1 MSDATLSLKQRL
13 GGRSLYLVGMM
24 GSGKT
29 STGRPLAEQLGYG
42 FVDADAVIE
51 QAAGCSIPEIFERDG
66 EAGFRALESQVLNAI
81 GQRHSLV
88 VATGGGVVTQQE
100 NWGLLHSGIV
110 VWLDVVPEQLMQR
123 LRADSTVRPLLQ
135 TDDPDAALNA
145 LLNQRRPLYAEADL
159 TVVINQETPLAV
171 ADGILQLLPSLLK
184 DPTQRRTDCV
194 QAVGGSNRTANH
206 CNVIPGLI
214 SRSQAV
220 SINRCAAAS
229 KSG

>member
-1 MSDATLSLKQRL
+1 MSDPIPSLKQRL

-81 GQRHSLV
+81 SQRHSLV

-110 VWLDVVPEQLMQR
+110 IWLDVVPEQLMQR
-123 LRADSTVRPLLQ
+123 LKADSTVRPLLQ

-145 LLNQRRPLYAEADL
+145 LLNRRRPLYAEADL
-159 TVVINQETPLAV
+159 TVVIDQETPDAV

-184 DPTQRRTDCV
+184 DPTQRRTD
-194 QAVGGSNRTANH
+194 
-206 CNVIPGLI
+206 
-214 SRSQAV
+214 
-220 SINRCAAAS
+220 
-229 KSG
+229 

>member
-1 MSDATLSLKQRL
+1 MSDPISSLKQRL

-29 STGRPLAEQLGYG
+29 STGRPLAERLGYG

-66 EAGFRALESQVLNAI
+66 EAGFRALESPVLNAI
-81 GQRHSLV
+81 SQRHSLV

-110 VWLDVVPEQLMQR
+110 IWLDVVPERLMQR
-123 LRADSTVRPLLQ
+123 LKADSTLRPLLQ
-135 TDDPDAALNA
+135 TDDPDAALNT

-159 TVVINQETPLAV
+159 TVVIDQETPDAV

-184 DPTQRRTDCV
+184 DPTQRRTD
-194 QAVGGSNRTANH
+194 
-206 CNVIPGLI
+206 
-214 SRSQAV
+214 
-220 SINRCAAAS
+220 
-229 KSG
+229 